1 MPENHRDL
9 CSTCSYGSACIN
21 QSTSDKRVF
30 ECEEFC
36 EGRRLSPAFQENRSK
51 PRLSNRTSDELLKG
65 LCSDCENRNH
75 CALRMPEGGVWHCE
89 EYC

>member
-9 CSTCSYGSACIN
+9 CSTCCYGSACMN
-21 QSTSDKRVF
+21 RSTSDKRVF
-30 ECEEFC
+30 QCEEFC
-36 EGRRLSPAFQENRSK
+36 AERRLPPTLQESRSK
-51 PRLSNRTSDELLKG
+51 PRRKAPTDTGLLKG
-65 LCSDCENRNH
+65 LCSDCENREH